1 MLYDFLIHYIA
12 DNTMCIHVYYTNQQN
27 ILSKMDSASPST
39 ELQTL
44 IWLNKTKTLVL
55 LINNNIK
62 MTPFKYSLGRYA
74 LIILFFIYWYIKR
87 SCMIQCCI
95 LGVHYWYNTRK
106 DMSCDEFYP
115 VFLLY
120 NGGQLNA
127 FGWAFQAPMTSP
139 HMEHPPKS
147 TIKVC

>member
-1 MLYDFLIHYIA
+1 MMYNSPWSRFELTTSVVIGTD
-12 DNTMCIHVYYTNQQN
+12 CIGSGKSNYHTITATTV
-27 ILSKMDSASPST
+27 P
-39 ELQTL
+39 
-44 IWLNKTKTLVL
+44 VL
-55 LINNNIK
+55 LITNIK
-62 MTPFKYSLGRYA
+62 ITPFIYSLGRYA
-74 LIILFFIYWYIKR
+74 LIFFVYWYINR
-87 SCMIQCCI
+87 SCMIQYCI

-127 FGWAFQAPMTSP
+127 FGWAFQAHMTSP
-139 HMEHPPKS
+139 HMEHPPKA